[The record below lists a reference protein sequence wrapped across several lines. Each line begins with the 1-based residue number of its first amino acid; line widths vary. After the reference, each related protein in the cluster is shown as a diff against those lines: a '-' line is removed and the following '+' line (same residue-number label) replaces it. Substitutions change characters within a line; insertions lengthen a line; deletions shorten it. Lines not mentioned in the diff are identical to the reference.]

1 MTAFL
6 EQTDIEAEYLLERGK
21 PMPSKNHSKLESRL
35 ARLLGN
41 DYEEKYDIFVE
52 LSLELNT
59 GRVTPDLCFFKPE
72 VSDWLEDEIRVKNAP
87 LGVIEIVSPKQSTQD
102 LVDKLDLYFGAGVLS
117 CWIVIP
123 TFKMINIF
131 HAKHDYK
138 TFMSGELLDEK
149 LDIRL
154 NLEEVFK

>member
-1 MTAFL
+1 MTAFI
-6 EQTDIEAEYLLERGK
+6 EQIDVEAEYLLERGK

-41 DYEEKYDIFVE
+41 DYKEKYDVFVE

-102 LVDKLDLYFGAGVLS
+102 LVDKLDLYFGAGVLT

-131 HAKHDYK
+131 YSKHNYK

>member
-1 MTAFL
+1 MTAFT
-6 EQTDIEAEYLLERGK
+6 EQIDAEAEYLLERGK

-149 LDIRL
+149 LGIRL

>member
-6 EQTDIEAEYLLERGK
+6 EQTDVEAEYLLDRGK
-21 PMPSKNHSKLESRL
+21 PVPSKNHSRLESRL
-35 ARLLGN
+35 SFLMTR
-41 DYEEKYDIFVE
+41 DYENTYDTFVE
-52 LSLELNT
+52 LSLELST
-59 GRVTPDLCFFKPE
+59 GKATPDLCLFKPE
-72 VSDWLEDEIRVKNAP
+72 PSDWLEDEIRVKNTP

-102 LVDKLDLYFGAGVLS
+102 LVDKLDTYFGAGVQS

-131 HAKHDYK
+131 HAKHEYK
-138 TFMSGELLDEK
+138 TYMTGELFDEK
-149 LDIRL
+149 LGIRL